1 MSDYWGKRLA
11 DKAFDSNSQAML
23 KELRKIYREQARDIQ
38 DKITDLYMKMIEE
51 GGISTTNLYAYGRFT
66 ELIREINT
74 ILTSYGEKE
83 VKIITGGLEEAFKE
97 AFGKTSETLG
107 QTIKWGLQNTY
118 IMEEVI
124 NANIKGANFSKRIW
138 NNRNKLSKILEKN
151 IQDIVASGQSKD
163 KAVKQ
168 IMEIEKASFNN
179 ADRLVRTETM
189 RVINDGQIQSFINNG
204 YTHGYYVY
212 SDDDRNCEECER
224 KSKESRK
231 NPLPLENMKAIHHP
245 NCRCTVRPVVK
256 MKPMSEYIKDIYGE
270 EGVKRFNEIKN
281 RKIISN

>member
-1 MSDYWGKRLA
+1 MSDYWAKRLA
-11 DKAFDSNSQAML
+11 DKAFDSNSEEML

-66 ELIREINT
+66 ELMREINT

-107 QTIKWGLQNTY
+107 ETIKWGLQNTY
-118 IMEEVI
+118 IMEEAI
-124 NANIKGANFSKRIW
+124 NANINGANFSKRIW

-168 IMEIEKASFNN
+168 IMDIEKSSFSN

-189 RVINDGQIQSFINNG
+189 RVINDGQKQSFINAG
-204 YTHGYYVY
+204 RTHGYYIY
-212 SDDDRNCEECER
+212 SNDDRNCEECAR
-224 KSKESRK
+224 ISKESRK
-231 NPLPLENMKAIHHP
+231 NPLPLETMKAIHHP
-245 NCRCTVRPVVK
+245 NCRCTIRPIVVNR
-256 MKPMSEYIKDIYGE
+256 SLKDINNE
-270 EGVKRFNEIKN
+270 LLKRQA
-281 RKIISN
+281 STL